1 MDDFVLLYPV
11 YALLF
16 ADHGLSL
23 WQVSSLFVIWS
34 LTSLLL
40 EVPSG
45 AWADAFSRRLL
56 LCAGPLLTGAGFTLW
71 ILAPSYWAFAAGF
84 VLWGAKGAFA
94 SGALEALLYEELGRA
109 GAAGRYARTLGRGR
123 AAGTVGVMA
132 SMAAAAPVFAAGGY
146 AAVGAAS
153 VASCLLGAAVATRF
167 PEHRVAAAGAET
179 VRARGPGPA
188 GGEAGPE
195 GEAASDGGA
204 PGSAGGSAGA
214 RRGEHGAPPGVDA
227 GPPADGD
234 ADADSDPGADDPDAD
249 DPGLGWVGTLR
260 AGFAELRAEP
270 SVRGAVLLVPAV
282 VAVWGSLDEYTPYLV
297 REAGV
302 ADPAVPLYLLL
313 IWAGAAA
320 GGLLAGRVEERGR
333 AARTPA
339 GLLAALLA
347 GSAVALAGGGLLGT
361 AGPGVGIALVGVAF
375 GGFQV
380 ATVLAEARLQER
392 ITGPARATLTSL
404 AGVGTDLG
412 TIAVYGAYGLLGS
425 AAGLGHGAAF
435 AVCALPYL
443 VVAPLLLRGRGRR
456 RA

>member
-56 LCAGPLLTGAGFTLW
+56 LCAGPLLSGAGFALW

-109 GAAGRYARTLGRGR
+109 GAAETYARTLGRGR

-167 PEHRVAAAGAET
+167 PEHRAAAAGAET
-179 VRARGPGPA
+179 VRGAGPA
-188 GGEAGPE
+188 GGEAAPD
-195 GEAASDGGA
+195 GEPPPGGN
-204 PGSAGGSAGA
+204 AGGSGSA
-214 RRGEHGAPPGVDA
+214 RRGDGPGASSGADA
-227 GPPADGD
+227 GPPAD
-234 ADADSDPGADDPDAD
+234 ADAGPEPDGSDDPE
-249 DPGLGWVGTLR
+249 LGWAGTLR

-270 SVRGAVLLVPAV
+270 SVRGALLLVPAV

-339 GLLAALLA
+339 GVLAALLA
-347 GSAVALAGGGLLGT
+347 GSAVALAAGGLLGT
-361 AGPGVGIALVGVAF
+361 AVGIALVGVAF

-443 VVAPLLLRGRGRR
+443 VVAPLLLRGRGRQR
-456 RA
+456 T

>member
-1 MDDFVLLYPV
+1 M

-34 LTSLLL
+34 LSSVLL

-45 AWADAFSRRLL
+45 AWADSFSRRLP

-71 ILAPSYWAFAAGF
+71 VLAPSYGAFAAGF

-94 SGALEALLYEELGRA
+94 SGALEALVYEELGRA
-109 GAAGRYARTLGRGR
+109 GAADQYARTMGRSR
-123 AAGTVGVMA
+123 AAGTVGVAA
-132 SMAAAAPVFAAGGY
+132 STAAAAPVFAAGGY

-153 VASCLLGAAVATRF
+153 AAACLLGAAVATRF
-167 PEHRVAAAGAET
+167 PEHGVAAAGAAT
-179 VRARGPGPA
+179 VGARVGEPPSGGGVVRDGGGA
-188 GGEAGPE
+188 GGGL
-195 GEAASDGGA
+195 
-204 PGSAGGSAGA
+204 
-214 RRGEHGAPPGVDA
+214 
-227 GPPADGD
+227 
-234 ADADSDPGADDPDAD
+234 DS
-249 DPGLGWVGTLR
+249 LGWVGTLR
-260 AGFAELRAEP
+260 AGLAELRADP
-270 SVRGAVLLVPAV
+270 SVRGALLLVPV
-282 VAVWGSLDEYTPYLV
+282 VSAVWGSLDEYTPYLV
-297 REAGV
+297 RDAGV

-313 IWAGAAA
+313 VWAGAAA

-333 AARTPA
+333 GRAGRAPA
-339 GLLAALLA
+339 GVLAALLT
-347 GSAVALAGGGLLGT
+347 GSAVALAAGGLLGT
-361 AGPGVGIALVGVAF
+361 GAGIALVGVAF

-380 ATVLAEARLQER
+380 ATVLADARLQER

-412 TIAVYGAYGLLGS
+412 TIAVYGSYGLLGS

-443 VVAPLLLRGRGRR
+443 VVAVAVPVLLRGGRR
-456 RA
+456 RSAP

>member
-1 MDDFVLLYPV
+1 M

-34 LTSLLL
+34 LSSVLL

-56 LCAGPLLTGAGFTLW
+56 LCAGPLLAGAGFALW
-71 ILAPSYWAFAAGF
+71 VLAPSYGAFAAGF
-84 VLWGAKGAFA
+84 VLWGAKGAFT
-94 SGALEALLYEELGRA
+94 SGALEALVYEELGRA
-109 GAAGRYARTLGRGR
+109 GAADRYARTLGRAR

-153 VASCLLGAAVATRF
+153 VAACLLGAAVATRF
-167 PEHRVAAAGAET
+167 PEHASAAAD
-179 VRARGPGPA
+179 PG
-188 GGEAGPE
+188 
-195 GEAASDGGA
+195 
-204 PGSAGGSAGA
+204 
-214 RRGEHGAPPGVDA
+214 
-227 GPPADGD
+227 
-234 ADADSDPGADDPDAD
+234 SDPGPDS
-249 DPGLGWVGTLR
+249 LGWAGTLR
-260 AGFAELRAEP
+260 AGLAELRADP
-270 SVRGAVLLVPAV
+270 TVRGAVLLVPAV
-282 VAVWGSLDEYTPYLV
+282 SAVWGSLDEYTPYLV
-297 REAGV
+297 RDAGV

-313 IWAGAAA
+313 VWAGAAA

-333 AARTPA
+333 AGRTSA
-339 GLLAALLA
+339 GVLAAVLA
-347 GSAVALAGGGLLGT
+347 GSAVALAAGGLSGT
-361 AGPGVGIALVGVAF
+361 AAGIALVGVAF

-392 ITGPARATLTSL
+392 ITGPARATVTSL
-404 AGVGTDLG
+404 AGVGTDLT

-435 AVCALPYL
+435 AVCAVPYL
-443 VVAPLLLRGRGRR
+443 VVAVLAPLLLRGGRR
-456 RA
+456 GAP

>member
-1 MDDFVLLYPV
+1 M

-23 WQVSSLFVIWS
+23 WQVSSLFAIWS
-34 LTSLLL
+34 LSSVLL

-56 LCAGPLLTGAGFTLW
+56 LCAGPLLAAAGFALW
-71 ILAPSYWAFAAGF
+71 VLAPSYWAFAAGF

-94 SGALEALLYEELGRA
+94 SGALEALLYEESVRA
-109 GAAGRYARTLGRGR
+109 GAGDRYARTLGRGR
-123 AAGTVGVMA
+123 AAGTLGVMA
-132 SMAAAAPVFAAGGY
+132 SMAVAAPVFAVGGY

-167 PEHRVAAAGAET
+167 PEHRAAAAG
-179 VRARGPGPA
+179 VGL
-188 GGEAGPE
+188 
-195 GEAASDGGA
+195 
-204 PGSAGGSAGA
+204 
-214 RRGEHGAPPGVDA
+214 
-227 GPPADGD
+227 PADDCPESGD
-234 ADADSDPGADDPDAD
+234 SESGDPE
-249 DPGLGWVGTLR
+249 LGWAGTLR
-260 AGFAELRAEP
+260 AGFAQLRADR

-282 VAVWGSLDEYTPYLV
+282 SAVWGSLDEYTPYLV
-297 REAGV
+297 RESGV
-302 ADPAVPLYLLL
+302 ADPRVPLYLLL
-313 IWAGAAA
+313 VWAGAAA

-333 AARTPA
+333 AGRTPA
-339 GLLAALLA
+339 GVLAALLA
-347 GSAVALAGGGLLGT
+347 GSAVALGAGGLLGT
-361 AGPGVGIALVGVAF
+361 AAGIALVGVAF

-392 ITGPARATLTSL
+392 ITGPARATVTSL

-443 VVAPLLLRGRGRR
+443 VIAPLLLRGRRRVRR
-456 RA
+456 RGGG

>member
-1 MDDFVLLYPV
+1 M

-23 WQVSSLFVIWS
+23 WQISSLFAIWS
-34 LTSLLL
+34 LSSVLL

-56 LCAGPLLTGAGFTLW
+56 LCAGPLLAAAGFALW
-71 ILAPSYWAFAAGF
+71 VLAPSYWAFAAGF

-94 SGALEALLYEELGRA
+94 SGALEALLYEESVRA
-109 GAAGRYARTLGRGR
+109 GAGDRYARTLGRGR
-123 AAGTVGVMA
+123 AAGTLGVMA
-132 SMAAAAPVFAAGGY
+132 SMAVAAPVFAVGGY

-153 VASCLLGAAVATRF
+153 VASCLLAAAVATRF
-167 PEHRVAAAGAET
+167 PEHRAAAAGAET
-179 VRARGPGPA
+179 PQEPGPA
-188 GGEAGPE
+188 GGEAALE
-195 GEAASDGGA
+195 GEPPPGGA
-204 PGSAGGSAGA
+204 AGGTAA
-214 RRGEHGAPPGVDA
+214 DPRGEHGAPPGADA
-227 GPPADGD
+227 GPESSGSPESGD
-234 ADADSDPGADDPDAD
+234 AESGDPESGYPE
-249 DPGLGWVGTLR
+249 LGWAGTLR
-260 AGFAELRAEP
+260 AGFAELRADR

-282 VAVWGSLDEYTPYLV
+282 FAVWGSLDEYTPYLV
-297 REAGV
+297 RESGV
-302 ADPAVPLYLLL
+302 ADPRVPLYLLL
-313 IWAGAAA
+313 VWAGVAA

-333 AARTPA
+333 AGRTPA
-339 GLLAALLA
+339 GVLAALLA
-347 GSAVALAGGGLLGT
+347 GSAVALGAGGLLGT
-361 AGPGVGIALVGVAF
+361 AAGIVLVGVAF

-412 TIAVYGAYGLLGS
+412 TIAVYGAYGVLGS

-443 VVAPLLLRGRGRR
+443 VIAPLLLLRGRRRDGGRGGG
-456 RA
+456 

>member
-71 ILAPSYWAFAAGF
+71 IVAPSYGAFAAGF

-109 GAAGRYARTLGRGR
+109 GAADRYARTLGRGR

-167 PEHRVAAAGAET
+167 PEHRGAGEG
-179 VRARGPGPA
+179 VRDDRGAGEADGPGDPGAARAESGGTEPA
-188 GGEAGPE
+188 G
-195 GEAASDGGA
+195 
-204 PGSAGGSAGA
+204 
-214 RRGEHGAPPGVDA
+214 
-227 GPPADGD
+227 
-234 ADADSDPGADDPDAD
+234 SDPGPEPAPEADAD

-270 SVRGAVLLVPAV
+270 AVRGALLLVPAV

-339 GLLAALLA
+339 GVLAALLA
-347 GSAVALAGGGLLGT
+347 GSAVALAAGGLLGT
-361 AGPGVGIALVGVAF
+361 GVGIALVGVAF

-412 TIAVYGAYGLLGS
+412 TITVYGAYGLLGS

-443 VVAPLLLRGRGRR
+443 VVAPLLLRGRGRS

>member
-1 MDDFVLLYPV
+1 M

-34 LTSLLL
+34 LTSVLL

-45 AWADAFSRRLL
+45 AWADAFSRKLL
-56 LCAGPLLTGAGFTLW
+56 LCAGPLLTGAGFALW
-71 ILAPSYWAFAAGF
+71 VLAPSYGAFAAGF

-94 SGALEALLYEELGRA
+94 SGALEALVYEELGRA
-109 GAAGRYARTLGRGR
+109 GAADRYARVLGRSR

-132 SMAAAAPVFAAGGY
+132 SMAVAAPVFAAGGY

-153 VASCLLGAAVATRF
+153 VAACLAGAAVATRF
-167 PEHRVAAAGAET
+167 PEHRAGAGGGADDV
-179 VRARGPGPA
+179 VRDGGGGLRADERGGDGGPGGPEPGGSTPGGSGCGESAPCGGPEPGDGPA
-188 GGEAGPE
+188 GPEAG
-195 GEAASDGGA
+195 DL
-204 PGSAGGSAGA
+204 
-214 RRGEHGAPPGVDA
+214 
-227 GPPADGD
+227 
-234 ADADSDPGADDPDAD
+234 
-249 DPGLGWVGTLR
+249 GLGGTLR
-260 AGFAELRAEP
+260 AGFAELRAGP

-282 VAVWGSLDEYTPYLV
+282 AAVWGSLDEYTPYLV
-297 REAGV
+297 RESGV

-313 IWAGAAA
+313 VWAGAAA

-333 AARTPA
+333 AGRTPA
-339 GLLAALLA
+339 GVLAALLA
-347 GSAVALAGGGLLGT
+347 GSAVALAAGGLLGT
-361 AGPGVGIALVGVAF
+361 VAGIALVGVAF

-425 AAGLGHGAAF
+425 AGGLGHGAAF

-443 VVAPLLLRGRGRR
+443 VVAPLLLRRRKRGG
-456 RA
+456 A

>member
-1 MDDFVLLYPV
+1 M

-23 WQVSSLFVIWS
+23 WQVSSLFAIWS
-34 LTSLLL
+34 LSSVLL

-56 LCAGPLLTGAGFTLW
+56 LCAGPLLAAAGFALW
-71 ILAPSYWAFAAGF
+71 VLAPSYWAFAAGF

-94 SGALEALLYEELGRA
+94 SGALEALLYEESVRA
-109 GAAGRYARTLGRGR
+109 GAGDRYARTLGRGR
-123 AAGTVGVMA
+123 AAGTLGVMA
-132 SMAAAAPVFAAGGY
+132 SMAVAAPVFAVGGY

-167 PEHRVAAAGAET
+167 PEHRAAAAGAET
-179 VRARGPGPA
+179 PREPGPA
-188 GGEAGPE
+188 GGEAAPD
-195 GEAASDGGA
+195 GEPPPGGA
-204 PGSAGGSAGA
+204 AGGSAA
-214 RRGEHGAPPGVDA
+214 DPRVEHGKPPGADV
-227 GPPADGD
+227 GPPADDCPVSGDSEPGD
-234 ADADSDPGADDPDAD
+234 AESGDPE
-249 DPGLGWVGTLR
+249 LGWAGTLR
-260 AGFAELRAEP
+260 AGFAELRADR

-282 VAVWGSLDEYTPYLV
+282 SAVWGSLDEYTPYLV
-297 REAGV
+297 RESGV
-302 ADPAVPLYLLL
+302 ADPRVPLYLLL
-313 IWAGAAA
+313 VWAGAAA

-333 AARTPA
+333 AGRTPA
-339 GLLAALLA
+339 GVLAALLA
-347 GSAVALAGGGLLGT
+347 GSAVALGAGGLLGT
-361 AGPGVGIALVGVAF
+361 AAGIALVGVAF

-443 VVAPLLLRGRGRR
+443 VIAPLLLRGRRR
-456 RA
+456 GGG

>member
-1 MDDFVLLYPV
+1 MAACFYAYSFLDDFVLLYPV

-40 EVPSG
+40 EVPAG

-56 LCAGPLLTGAGFTLW
+56 LCAGPLLSGVGFTLW

-94 SGALEALLYEELGRA
+94 SGALEALLYEESARA
-109 GAAGRYARTLGRGR
+109 GAAERYARTLGRGR
-123 AAGTVGVMA
+123 AAGTMGVMA
-132 SMAAAAPVFAAGGY
+132 SMAAAAPVFAVGGY

-167 PEHRVAAAGAET
+167 PEHRAAEGAEAA
-179 VRARGPGPA
+179 VRDGGAGSGAPGDSPGAVDSPGPA
-188 GGEAGPE
+188 GSGPDAE
-195 GEAASDGGA
+195 PDPD
-204 PGSAGGSAGA
+204 PGSGSGS
-214 RRGEHGAPPGVDA
+214 G
-227 GPPADGD
+227 
-234 ADADSDPGADDPDAD
+234 SDDPD
-249 DPGLGWVGTLR
+249 LGWVGTLR
-260 AGFAELRAEP
+260 AGLAELRADP
-270 SVRGAVLLVPAV
+270 SVRGALLLVPAV

-313 IWAGAAA
+313 VWAGAAA

-333 AARTPA
+333 AAHTPA
-339 GLLAALLA
+339 GVLAALLA
-347 GSAVALAGGGLLGT
+347 GSAVALAAGGLAGT
-361 AGPGVGIALVGVAF
+361 AMGIALVGVAF

-412 TIAVYGAYGLLGS
+412 TIAVYGAYGLIGS
-425 AAGLGHGAAF
+425 AAGLGHGVAF

-443 VVAPLLLRGRGRR
+443 VVAPVLLLRGRRR
-456 RA
+456 SGA

>member
-1 MDDFVLLYPV
+1 M

-34 LTSLLL
+34 LSSLLL
-40 EVPSG
+40 EIPSG

-71 ILAPSYWAFAAGF
+71 VLAPSYWAFAAGF
-84 VLWGAKGAFA
+84 VLWGTKGAFA
-94 SGALEALLYEELGRA
+94 SGALEALVYEELGRA
-109 GAAGRYARTLGRGR
+109 GAADRYARTLGRAR

-132 SMAAAAPVFAAGGY
+132 SMAVAAPVFAAGGY
-146 AAVGAAS
+146 GAVGAAS
-153 VASCLLGAAVATRF
+153 VAACLLGAAVATRF
-167 PEHRVAAAGAET
+167 PEHRVAATGTGT
-179 VRARGPGPA
+179 VRDGDGGSGGAGPG
-188 GGEAGPE
+188 GP
-195 GEAASDGGA
+195 
-204 PGSAGGSAGA
+204 
-214 RRGEHGAPPGVDA
+214 
-227 GPPADGD
+227 GD
-234 ADADSDPGADDPDAD
+234 PET
-249 DPGLGWVGTLR
+249 LGWVGTLR
-260 AGFAELRAEP
+260 AGLAELRADP
-270 SVRGAVLLVPAV
+270 SVRGALLLVPAV
-282 VAVWGSLDEYTPYLV
+282 SAVWGSLDEYTPYLV

-333 AARTPA
+333 AGRTPA
-339 GLLAALLA
+339 GVLAALLA
-347 GSAVALAGGGLLGT
+347 GSAVALAAGGLLGT
-361 AGPGVGIALVGVAF
+361 VAGIALVGVAF

-380 ATVLAEARLQER
+380 ATVLADARLQER

-443 VVAPLLLRGRGRR
+443 VIAVVSPLLLRGRRR
-456 RA
+456 TAA

>member
-1 MDDFVLLYPV
+1 MAACFYAYSFLDDFVLLYPV

-23 WQVSSLFVIWS
+23 WQISSLFVIWS

-56 LCAGPLLTGAGFTLW
+56 LCAGPLLTGVGFTLW

-94 SGALEALLYEELGRA
+94 SGALEALVYEELGRA
-109 GAAGRYARTLGRGR
+109 GAADRYARTLGRGR

-167 PEHRVAAAGAET
+167 PEHRAAAAGAET
-179 VRARGPGPA
+179 VRARGQGPA
-188 GGEAGPE
+188 GGEAAPD
-195 GEAASDGGA
+195 GEPPSGGN
-204 PGSAGGSAGA
+204 AGGSGSA
-214 RRGEHGAPPGVDA
+214 RRGDGQGASSGVDA
-227 GPPADGD
+227 GPPAD
-234 ADADSDPGADDPDAD
+234 ADAGPDSGDPE
-249 DPGLGWVGTLR
+249 LGWVGTLR
-260 AGFAELRAEP
+260 AGLAELRAEP
-270 SVRGAVLLVPAV
+270 SVRGALLLVPAV

-339 GLLAALLA
+339 GVLAALLA
-347 GSAVALAGGGLLGT
+347 GSAVALAAGGLLGT
-361 AGPGVGIALVGVAF
+361 AVGIALVGVAF

-443 VVAPLLLRGRGRR
+443 VVAPLLLRGRGRK

>member
-56 LCAGPLLTGAGFTLW
+56 LCAGPLLSGAGFALW

-94 SGALEALLYEELGRA
+94 SGALEALLYEESVRA
-109 GAAGRYARTLGRGR
+109 GAAETYARTLGRGR

-167 PEHRVAAAGAET
+167 PEHRAAAADAET
-179 VRARGPGPA
+179 VRADADAGTGPGP
-188 GGEAGPE
+188 
-195 GEAASDGGA
+195 D
-204 PGSAGGSAGA
+204 
-214 RRGEHGAPPGVDA
+214 
-227 GPPADGD
+227 
-234 ADADSDPGADDPDAD
+234 DSDDPE
-249 DPGLGWVGTLR
+249 PGWVGTLR
-260 AGFAELRAEP
+260 AGFAELRAQP
-270 SVRGAVLLVPAV
+270 SVRGALLLVPAV

-302 ADPAVPLYLLL
+302 ADPAVPLYLML

-333 AARTPA
+333 AAGTPA
-339 GLLAALLA
+339 GVLAALLA
-347 GSAVALAGGGLLGT
+347 GSAVALAAGGLLGT
-361 AGPGVGIALVGVAF
+361 AVGIALVGVAF

>member
-1 MDDFVLLYPV
+1 M

-23 WQVSSLFVIWS
+23 WQVSSLFAVWS
-34 LTSLLL
+34 LSSVLL

-56 LCAGPLLTGAGFTLW
+56 LCAGPLLAAAGFALW
-71 ILAPSYWAFAAGF
+71 VLAPSYWAFAAGF

-94 SGALEALLYEELGRA
+94 SGALEALLYEESVRA
-109 GAAGRYARTLGRGR
+109 GAGDRYARTLGRGR
-123 AAGTVGVMA
+123 AAGTLGVMA
-132 SMAAAAPVFAAGGY
+132 SMAVAAPVFAVGGY
-146 AAVGAAS
+146 PAVGAAS

-167 PEHRVAAAGAET
+167 PEHRAAA
-179 VRARGPGPA
+179 ARGGH
-188 GGEAGPE
+188 
-195 GEAASDGGA
+195 
-204 PGSAGGSAGA
+204 GA
-214 RRGEHGAPPGVDA
+214 RPGADA
-227 GPPADGD
+227 GPPADDCPESGD
-234 ADADSDPGADDPDAD
+234 AESGDPE
-249 DPGLGWVGTLR
+249 LGWAGTVR
-260 AGFAELRAEP
+260 AGFAELRADR

-282 VAVWGSLDEYTPYLV
+282 SAVWGSLDEYTPYLV
-297 REAGV
+297 RESGV
-302 ADPAVPLYLLL
+302 ADPRVPLYLLL
-313 IWAGAAA
+313 VWAGAAA

-333 AARTPA
+333 AGRTPA
-339 GLLAALLA
+339 GVLAALLA
-347 GSAVALAGGGLLGT
+347 GSAVALGAGGLLGT
-361 AGPGVGIALVGVAF
+361 AAGIALVGVAF

-412 TIAVYGAYGLLGS
+412 TIAVYGAYGLVGS

-443 VVAPLLLRGRGRR
+443 VIAPLLLRGRRR
-456 RA
+456 GGGHGGG

>member
-1 MDDFVLLYPV
+1 MAACFYAYSFLDDFVLLYPV

-56 LCAGPLLTGAGFTLW
+56 LCAGPLLSGAGFALW

-94 SGALEALLYEELGRA
+94 SGALEALLYEESVRA
-109 GAAGRYARTLGRGR
+109 GAAETYARTLGRGR

-167 PEHRVAAAGAET
+167 PEHRAAAADAET
-179 VRARGPGPA
+179 VRADADAGTGPGP
-188 GGEAGPE
+188 
-195 GEAASDGGA
+195 D
-204 PGSAGGSAGA
+204 
-214 RRGEHGAPPGVDA
+214 
-227 GPPADGD
+227 
-234 ADADSDPGADDPDAD
+234 DSDDPE
-249 DPGLGWVGTLR
+249 PGWVGTLR
-260 AGFAELRAEP
+260 AGFAELRAQP
-270 SVRGAVLLVPAV
+270 SVRGALLLVPAV

-302 ADPAVPLYLLL
+302 ADPAVPLYLML

-333 AARTPA
+333 AAGTPA
-339 GLLAALLA
+339 GVLAALLA
-347 GSAVALAGGGLLGT
+347 GSAVALAAGGLLGT
-361 AGPGVGIALVGVAF
+361 AVGIALVGVAF